1 MLLFA
6 SAVATWAAAARA
18 KSFRS
23 AKALAACSAE
33 RAAGCG
39 ARRAKETLAKMSC
52 AGPRTSC
59 DEALHIVKRLEKE
72 KEIKDMIYDIDVF
85 IFILIFL
92 FI

>member
-1 MLLFA
+1 MSYVLCVLLLFA

-52 AGPRTSC
+52 AGPRTSS
-59 DEALHIVKRLEKE
+59 DEALHIVKRL
-72 KEIKDMIYDIDVF
+72 
-85 IFILIFL
+85 IFTLYLYLSL